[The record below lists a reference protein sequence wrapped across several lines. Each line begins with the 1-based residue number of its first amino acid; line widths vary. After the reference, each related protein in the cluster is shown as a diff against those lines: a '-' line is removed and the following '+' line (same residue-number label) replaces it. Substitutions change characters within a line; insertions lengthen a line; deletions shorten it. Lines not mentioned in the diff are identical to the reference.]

1 MPHLVMLD
9 FQPLT
14 MTFLTESTLATQAS
28 EAREMGEEMEI
39 DFHIMNI
46 DVNQNL
52 GRTKQ
57 LTSIETSI

>member
-1 MPHLVMLD
+1 
-9 FQPLT
+9 